1 MSMQNV
7 IRMNAEPKTQL
18 IKYIEDNFDTIEE
31 FVVIFKHGDGTLMS
45 SYESESF
52 LHAVGMVS
60 VLDDTLKTLCH
71 EDTFFVKKKSGH

>member
-1 MSMQNV
+1 MSKQNV

-18 IKYIEDNFDTIEE
+18 IKYIEDN
-31 FVVIFKHGDGTLMS
+31 TLMS

-71 EDTFFVKKKSGH
+71 EDTFFVKKKSR